1 MKSLGGPLT
10 GRKHNF
16 LKSVLKAKHQLVQQ
30 MRRRN
35 FLKLPFCLLNPLFF
49 PPLFLILFHM
59 SRRSDIVVR
68 VPKNLH
74 ERGYLRRN
82 RGGCAAKKAFQEVPY
97 PQAGEEVVR
106 SSPEVVY
113 KRLLEAC
120 GRMPRKSN

>member
-1 MKSLGGPLT
+1 
-10 GRKHNF
+10 
-16 LKSVLKAKHQLVQQ
+16 
-30 MRRRN
+30 
-35 FLKLPFCLLNPLFF
+35 
-49 PPLFLILFHM
+49 M

-82 RGGCAAKKAFQEVPY
+82 RGGRAAKKAFQEVPY